1 MSIFQVTVLV
11 KEYEEAIHFFVEKLG
26 FRLMEDIALGE
37 YKRWITVAPEANN
50 GFKLVLAKA
59 EGEEQL
65 KTIGK
70 QAGNRVFLFLQS
82 KEFWKDYNRMTSQG
96 IEFTE
101 NPRTEDYGTVVVFK
115 DLYGNLW
122 DLIQPA

>member
-11 KEYEEAIHFFVEKLG
+11 REYEEAIHFFVEKLG
-26 FRLMEDIALGE
+26 FKLMDDIALGE
-37 YKRWITVAPEANN
+37 EKRWITVAPEIHN
-50 GFKLVLAKA
+50 GLQLVLAKA

-82 KEFWKDYNRMTSQG
+82 KDFWADYNRMKNQG

-101 NPRTEDYGTVVVFK
+101 TPRTEEYGTVVVFK